1 MSQYTYRPN
10 GSSDFSTII
19 IDARLG
25 EYDIEDAIITKDTES
40 PSIIIDKDGVDVKE
54 LDSALTSLGY
64 IRIS

>member
-1 MSQYTYRPN
+1 MSRYTYRPN
-10 GSSDFSTII
+10 GSSDFTDSS

-25 EYDIEDAIITKDTES
+25 EYDIEDVIINRDSES
-40 PSIIIDKDGVDVKE
+40 NSVIIDKDGVDVKE

>member
-10 GSSDFSTII
+10 GSSDFSTTT

-25 EYDIEDAIITKDTES
+25 EYDIEDAIINRDSES
-40 PSIIIDKDGVDVKE
+40 NCIIIDKDAVDIKD

>member
-10 GSSDFSTII
+10 GSSDFATTTI
-19 IDARLG
+19 DVRLS

-40 PSIIIDKDGVDVKE
+40 SSITIDKDAVNIKD

-64 IRIS
+64 IRIG